1 MRRREKS
8 LDFENGKG
16 PSLQQSKHNNQ
27 LFAITSSPYYQKHNL
42 FIREL
47 HNHLQNNREK
57 TLMSKHSSERKQF
70 FSRKAL
76 NICFFDLNEYFMFFC
91 CWQVTCLHCKTSSQL
106 KKSMWLESWFDLSLY
121 ISTRQIRK
129 IMILPSMLTMRLSN
143 TVRFVL

>member
-57 TLMSKHSSERKQF
+57 NTDVETFIRKETVF
-70 FSRKAL
+70 FSESFKYL
-76 NICFFDLNEYFMFFC
+76 LF
-91 CWQVTCLHCKTSSQL
+91 
-106 KKSMWLESWFDLSLY
+106 WLEWIFYVFLLLAGHMFALQDKQSVKKVNVTWELIWFKFVHFH
-121 ISTRQIRK
+121 STDKKNYDTSVDADDASVQY
-129 IMILPSMLTMRLSN
+129 S
-143 TVRFVL
+143 